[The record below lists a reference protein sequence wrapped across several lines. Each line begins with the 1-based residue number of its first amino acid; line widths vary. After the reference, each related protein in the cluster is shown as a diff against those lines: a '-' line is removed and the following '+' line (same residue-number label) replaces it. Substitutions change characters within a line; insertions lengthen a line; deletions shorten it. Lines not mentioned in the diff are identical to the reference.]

1 MRVIEDRTQADI
13 AARIGVSQ
21 MQVSRL
27 LRRTLDRLH
36 HSITQ
41 EPALAG

>member
-36 HSITQ
+36 DSIAH